1 MTTAQVRT
9 REGSVTT
16 RMFTA
21 ITLAGGVLAFL
32 FAPQAPI
39 GQMLWP
45 ATVELNPAPAG
56 AQVGLFMLQGAI
68 SALAFGAGAA
78 FLLLGREPLQRLFGL
93 GRAVLPTATHL
104 AVFWLLWSWWLHE
117 GLHMVAGLHA
127 GRLLAIEYAFHVTL
141 IIAGGVVAYALFT
154 LANGAARG
162 AGR

>member
-1 MTTAQVRT
+1 MSTAQAVVRQ
-9 REGSVTT
+9 RSAS
-16 RMFTA
+16 RAFAA
-21 ITLAGGVLAFL
+21 ITLGGGVLAFL

-39 GQMLWP
+39 GRMLWP
-45 ATVELNPAPAG
+45 ATVALDPAPVG
-56 AQVGLFMLQGAI
+56 AQIGLFMLQGAI
-68 SALAFGAGAA
+68 SALAFGAGVA

-93 GRAVLPTATHL
+93 GRAGLATATHL

-141 IIAGGVVAYALFT
+141 IVAGGVLAHALLT
-154 LANGAARG
+154 LGSGAARG